1 MARSTGSL
9 AISLGVHAA
18 VFALAF
24 SLARHPSL
32 ETSNNRTRDHYDD
45 GIVWLP
51 APGPGGG
58 GGGGGNERAEPIRKL
73 EVQGQDTRT
82 MPVSKAPD
90 MNPEDMTPPESHLVN
105 LAIPAV
111 EFGAADFSQ
120 IGVREGLP
128 ASDSQG
134 PGTDGGAGTG
144 ARGGIG
150 PGDGRGL
157 DDGSDGNTGGDV
169 YGVGSGAD
177 NPRVLYQ
184 VKPQYTAQA
193 MRVKIQGEVLLEC
206 VVESDGTVGRIRVLR
221 SLDSMFGL
229 DQEAIKA
236 ARQWRFAPA
245 RLKGRPVA
253 MRVTIGIAFALR

>member
-1 MARSTGSL
+1 MDRSTGSL

-24 SLARHPSL
+24 SIARHPSL
-32 ETSNNRTRDHYDD
+32 ETINPRTLDNHAD

-73 EVQGQDTRT
+73 EVQGQDNRT
-82 MPVSKAPD
+82 MPASKAPD
-90 MNPEDMTPPESHLVN
+90 MHPEDMKPPESRLVD

-120 IGVREGLP
+120 VGAREGVP

-144 ARGGIG
+144 KRGGIG

-157 DDGSDGNTGGDV
+157 DDGFDRGTRGDV
-169 YGVGSGAD
+169 YGVGSGAE

-184 VKPQYTAQA
+184 VKPQYTTQA
-193 MRVKIQGEVLLEC
+193 MRLKIQGAVLLEC

-245 RLKGRPVA
+245 MLKGRPVA
-253 MRVTIGIAFALR
+253 MRVTIEIAFALR